1 VGGRHLDR
9 RTGRSRYVASTSATA
24 RLGTRTYLLDVA
36 VDRRRKKWHT
46 DERWRD
52 SRQEVVIDR
61 RRMDRC
67 NDKKCLPSP
76 LLDVLA
82 LNVGKDC
89 VQRSS
94 KKVACRL
101 DALFCSIKKIG

>member
-1 VGGRHLDR
+1 
-9 RTGRSRYVASTSATA
+9 
-24 RLGTRTYLLDVA
+24 
-36 VDRRRKKWHT
+36 
-46 DERWRD
+46 
-52 SRQEVVIDR
+52 
-61 RRMDRC
+61 MDQC
-67 NDKKCLPSP
+67 NDEKCRPSP

-101 DALFCSIKKIG
+101 DALFCSDKKVGRRYLMVGSLVCKSARSGQRGPHCILVSTALLG